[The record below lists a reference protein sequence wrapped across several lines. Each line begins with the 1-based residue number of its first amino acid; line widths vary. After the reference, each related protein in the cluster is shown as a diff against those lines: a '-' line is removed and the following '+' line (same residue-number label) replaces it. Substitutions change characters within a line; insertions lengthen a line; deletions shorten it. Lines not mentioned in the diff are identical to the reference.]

1 MALENLILVTINAT
15 TTAIAHGLIH
25 GGVSRTPHIV
35 HIMQMN
41 GTLSIGTI
49 GWAMTFDSVTVTIQ
63 RGAPAQDTNLNFVA
77 QMFVKRC
84 HTVEDITGAF

>member
-41 GTLSIGTI
+41 GTLSIGTF
-49 GWAMTFDSVTVTIQ
+49 GFAVTFDSVTVTIQ
-63 RGAPAQDTNLNFVA
+63 RGNAIDSAA
-77 QMFVKRC
+77 IMFVKRC
-84 HTVEDITGAF
+84 HTVEDITGTF